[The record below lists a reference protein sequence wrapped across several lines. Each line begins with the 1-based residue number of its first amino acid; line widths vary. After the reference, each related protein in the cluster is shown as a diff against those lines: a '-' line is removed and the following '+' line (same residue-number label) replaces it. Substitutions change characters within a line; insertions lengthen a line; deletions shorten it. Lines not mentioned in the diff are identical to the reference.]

1 MRSLISTL
9 QPISIITNTK
19 KMYTF
24 AFENLT
30 VWQNTRKLVKD
41 IYKITRLFPEDEKFG
56 LVSQMRRA
64 IISVSSNLAE
74 GSSRN
79 TKKDQ
84 ANFYT
89 MAYSSLM
96 EVLSQVILSWD
107 LEFITEKQYIE
118 LRNPLEEISK
128 QLNALRKAALSH
140 NH

>member
-1 MRSLISTL
+1 
-9 QPISIITNTK
+9 
-19 KMYTF
+19 MYTF